1 MDPDRRLEEL
11 FAEWRADVD
20 SVAFPAIIT
29 ETVVLPPIPAQ
40 RRGDEKLL
48 DVG

>member
-11 FAEWRADVD
+11 FAEWRADID
-20 SVAFPAIIT
+20 SVVFPPIIT
-29 ETVVLPPIPAQ
+29 ETVALPAIPPQ
-40 RRGDEKLL
+40 RCGDEKLL